1 MNILRYSLL
10 TAMLALSQHTF
21 ANPTEDLLENPE
33 FKADIDAW
41 SQANVE
47 KFKGIVSNGYDISD
61 VNNGAIKFIRE
72 HAEELGK
79 ELEYL
84 LDHPNAQVNMLVQY
98 ECNKLLNSI
107 ETFFKTADF
116 SSEQTLAALLQN
128 PQSVT
133 LLADVIAFW
142 SAIKHLA
149 PQAIPADSCP
159 LVNQALAKVVTLE
172 SIYAD
177 LFPILHKHAA
187 KLTIPAVP
195 QETVVAIQNGCSFA
209 KVAFAAITKH
219 AQTAECTAHF
229 KQVTRAAV
237 AFLQEDSFFEMLAF
251 NAECRKKG
259 DWEQQKPFM
268 MPESFQMLM
277 EAVDAHNV
285 AWSQALSPLEEE
297 FQKLFPTTTYY
308 RGDDEENCS
317 ECSECDFEIECC
329 DDDCVEYDFNE
340 QFKRNHAA

>member
-21 ANPTEDLLENPE
+21 ANPAEDLLENPE
-33 FKADIDAW
+33 FKADMDAW
-41 SQANVE
+41 AQANVE
-47 KFKGIVSNGYDISD
+47 KFKGIINNGHDITD

-79 ELEYL
+79 EIEYL
-84 LDHPNAQVNMLVQY
+84 LDHPNTQVQMLTQY

-107 ETFFKTADF
+107 ETFFKTVDF
-116 SSEQTLAALLQN
+116 SSEQTLADLLQN
-128 PQSVT
+128 PTSVT
-133 LLADVIAFW
+133 LLADAIAFW
-142 SAIKHLA
+142 GAIKNLA
-149 PQAIPADSCP
+149 PQAIPADACP
-159 LVNQALAKVVTLE
+159 LLNQALAKVLTLE

-177 LFPILHKHAA
+177 VFPILHKHAA
-187 KLTIPAVP
+187 KLKIPAVP
-195 QETVVAIQNGCSFA
+195 QETVVAIQNGCRFA

-259 DWEQQKPFM
+259 EWAEQKPFV
-268 MPESFQMLM
+268 MPESLNKLM
-277 EAVDAHNV
+277 EAAQAHNE
-285 AWSQALSPLEEE
+285 AWAQALQPLEEE
-297 FQKLFPTTTYY
+297 FQKLFPASQYLNC
-308 RGDDEENCS
+308 DDEENCS
-317 ECSECDFEIECC
+317 ECDFEIESC
-329 DDDCVEYDFNE
+329 DDNCIEYDFNE
-340 QFKRNHAA
+340 QFKRSHAA